1 MMTTNITFKTTY
13 DIPMDEMRYQ
23 ILEKSFKDLG
33 SSYQIDYDED
43 FQQAHICCVDGD
55 WLEQTPDCYIFTER
69 RGLWR
74 YIINKSTGEISDSSP
89 YRIND
94 DIAKDTF
101 ADALNRVYG
110 TYDRDFIDDE
120 LKGYLRWFDNE
131 LADELEQMR
140 HDHELAHAL
149 ANEF

>member
-1 MMTTNITFKTTY
+1 MMTTNTTFKTTY

-33 SSYQIDYDED
+33 GIYQIDYDED

-55 WLEQTPDCYIFTER
+55 WLEQTPDWYIFTER

-74 YIINKSTGEISDSSP
+74 YIINKRTGAINELSDHG
-89 YRIND
+89 IND
-94 DIAKDTF
+94 KTDLTLGIK
-101 ADALNRVYG
+101 RVYG
-110 TYDRDFIDDE
+110 NYDRDFIDDN
-120 LKGYLRWFDNE
+120 LKAWIRWED
-131 LADELEQMR
+131 DEVEAMFN
-140 HDHELAHAL
+140 DHELARAV

>member
-1 MMTTNITFKTTY
+1 MMTTNTTFKTTY

-74 YIINKSTGEISDSSP
+74 YIINKRTGEINELFDHGLGDKTDLTP
-89 YRIND
+89 GI
-94 DIAKDTF
+94 K
-101 ADALNRVYG
+101 RVYG
-110 TYDRDFIDDE
+110 NYDRDFIDDN
-120 LKGYLRWFDNE
+120 LKEWIRWED
-131 LADELEQMR
+131 DEIVPMFN
-140 HDHELAHAL
+140 DHELARAV

>member
-1 MMTTNITFKTTY
+1 MTTNITFKTTY
-13 DIPMDEMRYQ
+13 DIPMDEMRYK
-23 ILEKSFKDLG
+23 ILEESFKDLG
-33 SSYQIDYDED
+33 RSYQIDYDED

-74 YIINKSTGEISDSSP
+74 YIINKRTGEINESSI
-89 YRIND
+89 YRITD
-94 DIAKDTF
+94 TSAKDTF

-120 LKGYLRWFDNE
+120 LKGYLRWFDDE
-131 LADELEQMR
+131 LDDELEQMR

>member
-13 DIPMDEMRYQ
+13 DIPMDEMRYKT
-23 ILEKSFKDLG
+23 LEESFKDLG

-74 YIINKSTGEISDSSP
+74 YIINKRTGEINESNI
-89 YRIND
+89 YRID
-94 DIAKDTF
+94 EDTAKDTF

-110 TYDRDFIDDE
+110 TYDRDFIDDN
-120 LKGYLRWFDNE
+120 LKEWIRWED
-131 LADELEQMR
+131 DEVEAMFN
-140 HDHELAHAL
+140 DHELARAV